1 MSNNQIIPGNLPTE
15 EMEVGEAT
23 AANLPISTG
32 KGKTPLNVSETEKIL
47 QNMQRIIDERSSGLN
62 TILGGLKDATAWAG
76 GGTEGPTATLAAR
89 DRVKNIEQKELLDMQ
104 MDMARLRAQEAQQRE
119 FAKRQSSPDTYQGFP
134 TGDAQAANIVG
145 DTPGLSVRG
154 GQIMYQGKYPIPLNI
169 AMAMRNATSQEAVDK
184 IFRDY
189 SMEVAKGDIKFG
201 TEQATYQADKK
212 IKVPDGHGKYKL
224 ELVNAR
230 VARDIDDLARTRN
243 ISQEDAA
250 EIYFSRQ
257 QGRPAPAAGTGPVSQ
272 ATPVMGGP
280 VSAAAI
286 KQVESGGQEGLVS
299 RAGAQGVMQVMPN
312 TQKNPGYG
320 VRPARD
326 DSPAELERVGVDYFN
341 AMKSKYGNDTLAA
354 IAYNMG
360 PNKADAWIKSGGH
373 FKDLPKETQEYIP
386 KVYLAQAQM
395 DRQSGAPVT
404 TARAEQ
410 APRPATRRAAQSIP
424 EMEAELEAIKEGR
437 NEEFKKRG
445 ASLSEAE
452 VALKDASS
460 NAPDTLAT
468 SKYID
473 KIATDQPNIFG
484 LLQEPTA
491 AAAFAKLVEKGI
503 SAGSTTISL
512 SGLTDAIRRAT
523 PGVTK
528 DELIAVEKVGQQLAK
543 LKLTAARTYLKGQ
556 GAVSNFER
564 DIIADFT
571 GSVDNS
577 VEALKDFMAWNT
589 MRATYDQKVGK
600 IYKDWQKTGNNRNK
614 SFQDF
619 VLDSEAYENA
629 TNEYRT
635 QIGEFGARGGLN
647 YKSPGKGS
655 AASGQTSG
663 KVKWSVVQ

>member
-1 MSNNQIIPGNLPTE
+1 MSANQTTQGNLPTE
-15 EMEVGEAT
+15 VVEEKET
-23 AANLPISTG
+23 TTNLPISTG

-89 DRVKNIEQKELLDMQ
+89 DRVKNIEQKEMLDMQ
-104 MDMARLRAQEAQQRE
+104 MDMARLRAQQEQQRE
-119 FAKRQSSPDTYQGFP
+119 FAKRQSSSDTYQGFP

-169 AMAMRNATSQEAVDK
+169 AMLMRNATSQEAVDK

-212 IKVPDGHGKYKL
+212 IKVPDGQGGYKL

-257 QGRPAPAAGTGPVSQ
+257 QGRAGTGTVSQ

-286 KQVESGGQEGLVS
+286 KQVESGGREGLVS

-341 AMKSKYGNDTLAA
+341 AMKSKYRDDTLAA

-360 PNKADAWIKSGGH
+360 PNKTDAWIKAGGN

-386 KVYLAQAQM
+386 KVYLAQAKIGQ
-395 DRQSGAPVT
+395 QGGAPVT
-404 TARAEQ
+404 TAAAEQ
-410 APRPATRRAAQSIP
+410 APRPATKRAAQSIP

-571 GSVDNS
+571 GSIDNS

-589 MRATYDQKVGK
+589 MRANYDAK
-600 IYKDWQKTGNNRNK
+600 IGGIYESWQKTGNNRNK
-614 SFQDF
+614 SFRDF
-619 VLDSEAYENA
+619 KLDSQEFKNA
-629 TNEYRT
+629 TMEYRT

-647 YKSPGKGS
+647 YKSPSKGS

>member
-1 MSNNQIIPGNLPTE
+1 MSDKQGNLPTE
-15 EMEVGEAT
+15 EVEEAT
-23 AANLPISTG
+23 AANLPVSTG
-32 KGKTPLNVSETEKIL
+32 KGKAPLNVSETEKIL

-89 DRVKNIEQKELLDMQ
+89 DRVKNIEQKELMDIQ
-104 MDMARLRAQEAQQRE
+104 MEMARLRSQEAQQRR
-119 FAKRQSSPDTYQGFP
+119 FADRQSSPDTYQGFP
-134 TGDAQAANIVG
+134 TAGGQAANIVG

-154 GQIMYQGKYPIPLNI
+154 GQILYEGKYPIPLNI
-169 AMAMRNATSQEAVDK
+169 AMLMRNATSQEAVDK

-189 SMEVAKGDIKFG
+189 AMEVEKGNIKFG

-212 IKVPDGHGKYKL
+212 IKVPDGAGGYKL

-257 QGRPAPAAGTGPVSQ
+257 QGRPAPAAGSGSTSQ
-272 ATPVMGGP
+272 VTPVMGGP

-286 KQVESGGQEGLVS
+286 KQVESGGREGLVS
-299 RAGAQGVMQVMPN
+299 RAGAEGVMQVMPN

-360 PNKADAWIKSGGH
+360 PNKTDAWLKAKGN

-386 KVYLAQAQM
+386 KVYLAQAQL
-395 DRQSGAPVT
+395 DRQSGTSVT

-424 EMEAELEAIKEGR
+424 EMEAELEARQAGLT
-437 NEEFKKRG
+437 EEFKNRG
-445 ASLSEAE
+445 KAFADSATLLEEAASDS
-452 VALKDASS
+452 KD
-460 NAPDTLAT
+460 TIAT
-468 SKYID
+468 AKYID
-473 KIATDQPNIFG
+473 KIATDNPNIFG
-484 LLQEPTA
+484 LLQEPTV

-503 SAGSTTISL
+503 SAGNTTISL
-512 SGLTDAIRRAT
+512 GGLSDAIRRAT

-571 GSVDNS
+571 GSIDNS
-577 VEALKDFMAWNT
+577 VEALKDFMAWST
-589 MRATYDQKVGK
+589 MRANYDAK
-600 IYKDWQKTGNNRNK
+600 IGGIYESWQKTGNNRNK
-614 SFQDF
+614 SFRDF
-619 VLDSEAYENA
+619 KLDSQEFKNA
-629 TNEYRT
+629 TTEYRE

-647 YKSPGKGS
+647 YKSPKS
-655 AASGQTSG
+655 ESSKPTSSGTTSG
-663 KVKWSVVQ
+663 KIKWSVVNQ